1 MNNLLTI
8 MSHVFAAIYAICFV
22 AGVTVLS
29 SERGNDYGRR
39 HITGDILLSMSM
51 LFGGLAFTVMTI
63 KNEENDDE

>member
-1 MNNLLTI
+1 MYLRLYTLFVLLL
-8 MSHVFAAIYAICFV
+8 
-22 AGVTVLS
+22 VLLS
-29 SERGNDYGRR
+29 YLPKGGNDYGRR